1 MDEGAALYSRYLNG
15 DENAFD
21 QLVRLYRKDVT
32 LYANS
37 ITKNYTLAEDAA
49 IDAFSELV
57 YKKGKYNYSIPFK
70 SFLFMICRR
79 RAIDKIR
86 KERRFVG
93 ISDRAIS
100 DENIYE
106 KAENDEKREMLKF
119 ALENLP
125 EKQRSAVYFVYFEGL
140 SYEQTAVIMKI
151 NPKKVD
157 NLLFQAKKRLKEELK
172 NKI

>member
-21 QLVRLYRKDVT
+21 QLVRRYRKDVT

-93 ISDRAIS
+93 ISDRAVS